1 MAYFETEDV
10 RDSLLKGILKQE
22 DIDEST
28 AYIDDLSQRLEV
40 SPTRIPN
47 PPPFQ
52 IKTLA
57 MCYALMV
64 CAGNKSMM
72 NGDGGENGA
81 DAWELKRRI
90 YAKRVDELE
99 PQITAQTLTGGTSS
113 TGRMIPI
120 NIPFGRS

>member
-28 AYIDDLSQRLEV
+28 AYIDDLAQRLEV
-40 SPTRIPN
+40 SPAAIPN

-52 IKTLA
+52 VKTLA
-57 MCYALMV
+57 MCYALML

-99 PQITAQTLTGGTSS
+99 LQMTAKTLIGGGS
-113 TGRMIPI
+113 TGRRIPTS
-120 NIPFGRS
+120 IPLRRC

>member
-1 MAYFETEDV
+1 MAYFEQVDV
-10 RDSLLKGILKQE
+10 RDALLKGILKQY

-28 AYIDDLSQRLEV
+28 AYIDDLAQRLEV
-40 SPTRIPN
+40 SPARIPT

-52 IKTLA
+52 VKTLA
-57 MCYALMV
+57 MCYALML

-99 PQITAQTLTGGTSS
+99 LQMTATTLTGGGS
-113 TGRMIPI
+113 TGRRIPTS
-120 NIPFGRS
+120 IPLRRC

>member
-10 RDSLLKGILKQE
+10 RDFLLKGILKQE

-28 AYIDDLSQRLEV
+28 AYIDDLAQRLEV
-40 SPTRIPN
+40 APARIPN

-52 IKTLA
+52 VKTLA
-57 MCYALMV
+57 MCYALML
-64 CAGNKSMM
+64 CAGNASLM

-81 DAWELKRRI
+81 DAYELKRRN

-99 PQITAQTLTGGTSS
+99 LQMTAATLTGGGS
-113 TGRMIPI
+113 TGRRIPTS
-120 NIPFGRS
+120 IPLRRC

>member
-1 MAYFETEDV
+1 MAYFETEVV

-28 AYIDDLSQRLEV
+28 AYIDDLAQRLEI
-40 SPTRIPN
+40 SPARIPN

-52 IKTLA
+52 VKTLA
-57 MCYALMV
+57 MCYALML

-99 PQITAQTLTGGTSS
+99 LQMTATTLIGGGS
-113 TGRMIPI
+113 TGRRIPTS
-120 NIPFGRS
+120 IPLRRC